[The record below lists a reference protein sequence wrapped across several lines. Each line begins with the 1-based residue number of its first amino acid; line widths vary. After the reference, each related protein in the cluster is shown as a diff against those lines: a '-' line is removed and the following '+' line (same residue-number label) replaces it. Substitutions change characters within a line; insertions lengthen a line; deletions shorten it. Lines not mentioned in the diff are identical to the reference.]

1 MTTVLDDGYPLD
13 MVQAPGSYTVKD
25 PDDAP
30 ATGEY
35 YVEVFTGKVSNSVTQ
50 KQVITNLATG
60 AEFVRVYVRY
70 TGWSAWT
77 ERGAGGG
84 VDTDLTVGNKTATT
98 LDVLSSTGADATIPA
113 ATDTEAGLFTAA
125 MKTKLDGI
133 AESADPFVST
143 DLAVANKTATTL
155 DVTSSTGSDATL
167 PAATDTE
174 AGLFT
179 AAQKTKL
186 DGVAANANNYSHP
199 SHTGD
204 VTSVGD
210 GATTIA
216 SDAVTNSK
224 LANMAAN
231 TIKGN
236 NSGSTGDPADL
247 TAAQVRTVLGAREVL
262 TTDRT
267 YYVRTDGSDSNDG
280 LANTAGGA
288 FLTIQQAIDTIAS
301 TIDLGA
307 YSVTIQVGNG
317 TYTGQVT
324 PKSYVGAGPV
334 IIQGDTTTPTNVV
347 ISVTSNNAINMSGVV
362 GGYKLRGVKLQT
374 TTTGFGIS
382 MNNGSVLGIANINFG
397 AVPTNYSHMIIQG
410 NSVLTIEG
418 NYTISGSAP
427 SGRHWY
433 ASQMG
438 LIQVIGSWTVTIT
451 GTPSFGIVALC
462 DRMSYMML
470 SGLTYS
476 GSATGA
482 RYSALQNSII
492 YTNAGTLPG
501 DSAGSTGTG
510 GQYL

>member
-1 MTTVLDDGYPLD
+1 VTTVLADGYPLD
-13 MVQAPGSYTVKD
+13 AVHAVGAYTVKD

-30 ATGEY
+30 STGEFY
-35 YVEVFTGKVSNSVTQ
+35 LEVFAGKISGSVTQ
-50 KQVITNLATG
+50 KQVLTNLATG

-84 VDTDLTVGNKTATT
+84 VDTDLTVGNKTTTT
-98 LDVLSSTGADATIPA
+98 LDILSSTGADATIPA
-113 ATDTEAGLFTAA
+113 ATDALAGLLTAA
-125 MKTKLDGI
+125 DKAKLDGI
-133 AESADPFVST
+133 AESADPFINT
-143 DLAVANKTATTL
+143 DLAVANKTATTF
-155 DVTSSTGSDATL
+155 DITSSTGDDVTL

-174 AGLFT
+174 AGVFT
-179 AAQKTKL
+179 AAQKIKL
-186 DGVAANANNYSHP
+186 DGVAANANNYTHP
-199 SHTGD
+199 NHTGD
-204 VTSVGD
+204 VTSTGD

-216 SDAVTNSK
+216 AGAVTNAK
-224 LANMAAN
+224 LASMATQ
-231 TIKGN
+231 TIKGRN
-236 NSGSTGDPADL
+236 TTGTGDPEDL
-247 TAAQVRTVLGAREVL
+247 TAALARTVLGVREVL

-288 FLTIQQAIDTIAS
+288 FLTIQKAIDVVAGS
-301 TIDLGA
+301 IDLGA

-317 TYTGQVT
+317 TYTGQVI

-347 ISVTSNNAINMSGVV
+347 ISTTSNNAVNMNGVV
-362 GGYKLRGVKLQT
+362 GAWKLRGVKLQT
-374 TTTGFGIS
+374 TTTGFAIN

-397 AVPTNYSHMIIQG
+397 AVPTNYSHMIVQG

-418 NYTISGSAP
+418 NYTISGGASG
-427 SGRHWY
+427 GRHWY

-438 LIQVIGSWTVTIT
+438 LIQVVGSWTVTLS
-451 GTPSFGIVALC
+451 GTPGFGIVALC

-470 SGLTYS
+470 AGLTYS
-476 GSATGA
+476 GSATGT

-501 DSAGSTGTG
+501 DVAGSTGTG